1 MGVKISLKHNE
12 RQKVMKKGVSKL
24 FELYSPINKTTMK
37 GSKLFEPY
45 LQVAKNIVKGLKLF
59 KPFCI
64 RTNNFET

>member
-1 MGVKISLKHNE
+1 
-12 RQKVMKKGVSKL
+12 MKKGVSKL